1 MDDNMIN
8 EQPTEQNIVEEQN
21 TIVDIIKL
29 QLDEMTNKYLRV
41 SSDFDNYRK
50 RTLKEKEEL
59 IKYSSERVIK
69 DLLDVIDDFDITI
82 KNIDN
87 TNDINSIKEGI
98 FLISNKFNDFLK
110 LKGVTKID
118 NIGQDFNVDLHDAV
132 TKIPVQNEEQKG
144 KIVDV
149 IKNGYILNDKV
160 IRYSKVVIGE

>member
-8 EQPTEQNIVEEQN
+8 EQTTEQNIVEEQN
-21 TIVDIIKL
+21 TLVDVIKL

-50 RTLKEKEEL
+50 RTIKEKEEL

-69 DLLDVIDDFDITI
+69 DLLVVVDDFDIAI
-82 KNIDN
+82 KNIEN

-98 FLISNKFNDFLK
+98 SLISNKFNEFLK
-110 LKGVTKID
+110 SKGVVKID
-118 NIGQDFNVDLHDAV
+118 DIGMDFNVNLHDAV
-132 TKIPVQNEEQKG
+132 AKIPVENEELKG

-149 IKNGYILNDKV
+149 IKNGYMINDKV
-160 IRYSKVVIGE
+160 IRYSKVIIGG